1 MTERIA
7 GLRFRLLGPGKSHR
21 KASSTAN
28 ILFICQGNICRS
40 PYAEH
45 KLRAMLAENKVSV
58 ASAGML
64 PRNHRPSPSHA
75 IEVAGERGI
84 DLTLHRSQTATDEMI
99 TSADLILVFDRI
111 NEHSLYSRH
120 PQARTKTRWLDIGS
134 EIDDPDGKDV
144 AAFNRTYQCIDKCLH
159 ELKAELT
166 GTGNFHA

>member
-1 MTERIA
+1 
-7 GLRFRLLGPGKSHR
+7 
-21 KASSTAN
+21 
-28 ILFICQGNICRS
+28 
-40 PYAEH
+40 
-45 KLRAMLAENKVSV
+45 LRAMLAENKVSV
-58 ASAGML
+58 VSAGML

-99 TSADLILVFDRI
+99 ASADLILVFDRI

-159 ELKAELT
+159 ELKVELT
-166 GTGNFHA
+166 GTGNSHA